1 MKKTHA
7 QITGSSSALRRY
19 QEVMVGST
27 SLARLLYFEWC
38 CWLAPL
44 PGALGLALRKVFWPR
59 LFAACGRG
67 VMFGA
72 GIVLRHPG
80 SIRLGAAVIVSDG
93 CILDGRGEG
102 GGETIV
108 LGDSVMLSNN
118 VMLSCKNG
126 SIAVGNNV
134 GINAQTVIQ
143 STSNC
148 PVVIGD
154 DCIIGQNCLVI
165 GGGSYD
171 LTDPEALIRTQ
182 PIVADGGVQLEGNV
196 WLGAKVTVLGGVR
209 LGRGAVVAAGAVV
222 TRPLPPFSVSRGVP
236 ATVASMRA

>member
-1 MKKTHA
+1 MEKTHA

-19 QEVMVGST
+19 QEVIVGST
-27 SLARLLYFEWC
+27 SLVRLLYFEWC
-38 CWLAPL
+38 AWLAPL

-80 SIRLGAAVIVSDG
+80 SIRLGASVIVSDG

-182 PIVADGGVQLEGNV
+182 PIVADGGVELEGNV
-196 WLGAKVTVLGGVR
+196 WLGGKVTVLGGVR
-209 LGRGAVVAAGAVV
+209 VGRGAVVAAGAVV
-222 TRPLPPFSVSRGVP
+222 TRPLPPFSISRGVP